1 MQDLEL
7 CQQLLGLDSS
17 WQVESV
23 EIDAPSNRIDITIG
37 FASPKK
43 KTLFKGT
50 EQARCGNCEQPL
62 PKSTDIQRINLRHLP
77 LAGKRTY
84 LRVPAPDSVSC
95 TRDDCPCA
103 QTWGAPGSKL
113 THELEAQLME
123 ALNVCGS
130 IQGAVRVSGLS
141 AAEVRAFAER
151 TGAGID
157 RQPVE
162 QVENDLGEQTVFN
175 IVDTSKVPAATDPA
189 WGKLLRAEIEPV
201 NDVVA
206 FKMLLQRVRQAVAR
220 DPGRETEAIR
230 VLRGYLIKN
239 QARHQDDLRLL
250 RGGAPS
256 EVSMILPPQ
265 TAVGV
270 PPLDAGCWQRLID
283 GQINLQT
290 RHVALNMMIER
301 VRLSIVR
308 KPGDATRKAGT
319 QILRQFFSKHARKLG
334 PELAQLTDGQ
344 PLAAPAKTGLVIPP
358 ESNPCWQ
365 GIIDGE
371 IQLETSAVS
380 LQMLLERIRLSV
392 ARNPTD
398 SNRRAGTK
406 ILRQYFIKH
415 ARRHRDDIARLAG
428 GASPKQA
435 ATGTLPSERDPF
447 WQQLING
454 EVSLAID
461 DVGLK
466 MMLERIRLAILNNPS
481 DGQRLAGAKI
491 LKQYFTKYRARH
503 QAQLDQLLAA

>member
-43 KTLFKGT
+43 KALFKGA
-50 EQARCGNCEQPL
+50 EQARCGNCDQPL
-62 PKSTDIQRINLRHLP
+62 PKSSEINRIVLRHLP
-77 LAGKRTY
+77 LAGKRAY
-84 LRVPAPDSVSC
+84 VRVPAPNSVSC
-95 TRDDCPCA
+95 TKSDCPCA
-103 QTWGAPGSKL
+103 QTWAAPGSKL
-113 THELEAQLME
+113 THDLEAHLME
-123 ALNVCGS
+123 VLNACGS
-130 IQGAVRVSGLS
+130 IQGAARVSGLS
-141 AAEVRAFAER
+141 AAEVRAFSER
-151 TGAGID
+151 TGAGVGVE
-157 RQPVE
+157 RQQDESAEDV
-162 QVENDLGEQTVFN
+162 GEQTVIN

-189 WGKLLRAEIEPV
+189 WGRLIRAEIEPE

-206 FKMLLQRVRQAVAR
+206 FKMLLQKVRQAVAV
-220 DPGRETEAIR
+220 R

-239 QARHQDDLRLL
+239 QARHQGDLQLL
-250 RGGAPS
+250 RGEASGMAS
-256 EVSMILPPQ
+256 IIVPPKS
-265 TAVGV
+265 TVGV
-270 PPLDAGCWQRLID
+270 PAIDAECWQRSID

-301 VRLSIVR
+301 IRLSILR
-308 KPGDATRKAGT
+308 KPGDASRKAGT
-319 QILRQFFSKHARKLG
+319 QILRQFFSKHAPKLG
-334 PELAQLTDGQ
+334 PELVQLTGQ
-344 PLAAPAKTGLVIPP
+344 PAVTAVRTSVVIPAD
-358 ESNPCWQ
+358 SDACWQ
-365 GIIDGE
+365 KVINGE
-371 IQLETSAVS
+371 IQLESSTVG
-380 LQMLLERIRLSV
+380 LKMMLERIRMSL
-392 ARNPTD
+392 ARNPSD
-398 SNRRAGTK
+398 SNRRAGAK

-415 ARRHRDDIARLAG
+415 ARSHRDDIAKLTG
-428 GASPKQA
+428 GASQKHQA
-435 ATGTLPSERDPF
+435 IGALPSERDPF

-454 EVSLAID
+454 EVGLAID